1 MNLKYYVNC
10 IVLLTVILFLEPYL
24 DRIPKWIAILFII
37 FLVIS
42 TDKILSKIK
51 FFQKSVSKK
60 VRWLIMITIFIFI
73 FVINNYFSR

>member
-1 MNLKYYVNC
+1 MYLKYYVNW
-10 IVLLTVILFLEPYL
+10 IVMVTVILFLDPYL

-42 TDKILSKIK
+42 TDMILSKIK

-60 VRWLIMITIFIFI
+60 VRWPIMITIFILI
-73 FVINNYFSR
+73 FVLNNYFSR

>member
-10 IVLLTVILFLEPYL
+10 IVMLTVILFLEPYL

-51 FFQKSVSKK
+51 YFQKSVSKK